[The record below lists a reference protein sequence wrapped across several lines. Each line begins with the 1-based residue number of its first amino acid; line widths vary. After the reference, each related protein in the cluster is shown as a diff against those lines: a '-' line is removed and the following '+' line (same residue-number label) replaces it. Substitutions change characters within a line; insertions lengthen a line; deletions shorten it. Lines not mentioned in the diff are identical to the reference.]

1 MRLYKVTDQV
11 TELGPKRYWA
21 EYWESTVRAGLML
34 GVIKHLE
41 ESKRSEREPIAA
53 RKEKREE
60 KRRRF
65 G

>member
-41 ESKRSEREPIAA
+41 ESKRSERKPIAA
-53 RKEKREE
+53 RKETGEE